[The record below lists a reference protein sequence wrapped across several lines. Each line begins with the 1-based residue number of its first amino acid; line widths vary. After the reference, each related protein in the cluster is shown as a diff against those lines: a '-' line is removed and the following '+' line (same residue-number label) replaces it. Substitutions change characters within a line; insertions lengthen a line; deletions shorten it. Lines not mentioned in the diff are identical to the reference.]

1 MKDTLKLMHYEVR
14 DTLAHDCGVIKALT
28 DL

>member
-1 MKDTLKLMHYEVR
+1 MKDSLKLMHYEVKA
-14 DTLAHDCGVIKALT
+14 TLAHDCGVIKALT